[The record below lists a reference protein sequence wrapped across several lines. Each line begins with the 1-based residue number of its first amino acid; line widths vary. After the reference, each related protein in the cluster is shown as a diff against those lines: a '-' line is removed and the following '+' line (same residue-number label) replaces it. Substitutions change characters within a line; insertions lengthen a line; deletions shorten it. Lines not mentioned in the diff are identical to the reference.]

1 MLKIKT
7 KYQRLNRE
15 EKKEAREKFYKT
27 EFGQSLKP
35 RFTRLLV
42 VSILLFI
49 YAIVLLLEAI
59 IKHGSIW
66 GYISSL
72 IIFIFAIVFLI
83 GRQKVIS
90 QKVNNYLIKK
100 K

>member
-1 MLKIKT
+1 MIKT
-7 KYQRLNRE
+7 KYQRLNRQE
-15 EKKEAREKFYKT
+15 RKDAKEKFYETDFGKT
-27 EFGQSLKP
+27 LKP
-35 RFTRLLV
+35 RFTRLLI

-49 YAIVLLLEAI
+49 YSIVLFLEAI
-59 IKHGSIW
+59 IKNSSIW
-66 GYISSL
+66 GYISS
-72 IIFIFAIVFLI
+72 IIILIFAIVFFI

>member
-1 MLKIKT
+1 MIKT
-7 KYQRLNRE
+7 KYQSLNRQE
-15 EKKEAREKFYKT
+15 RKDAREKFYETDFGKT
-27 EFGQSLKP
+27 LKP

-42 VSILLFI
+42 VSVLLFI
-49 YAIVLLLEAI
+49 YAIVLFVEAL

-66 GYISSL
+66 GYVSSI

-83 GRQKVIS
+83 GRQKIIS